1 MLVFH
6 TQQHILKHI
15 KIVTVFGIC
24 YRICYALCYRLSG
37 PLQGKVK
44 LFFVIIIF
52 SKCNGMICFFFLRI
66 SILLFFYFHRY
77 WNIVRHY
84 TPYSLGNK
92 TLVTK
97 MDVLLFIS
105 SQNSTWQLNCVKLC
119 NSIQAFPFEI
129 NLRKEKWLVILI
141 YWLPSQISEFFL
153 NILTNIIDYFKNFL
167 KIIWDNVFKNGASN
181 ICGRLTLKNLNGY
194 GVLKQTISLQTL
206 PYPFK
211 LFKGF
216 LRQMLLAPF
225 LNTLSHIII
234 GDFIIW
240 GQVTPF

>member
-1 MLVFH
+1 
-6 TQQHILKHI
+6 
-15 KIVTVFGIC
+15 
-24 YRICYALCYRLSG
+24 
-37 PLQGKVK
+37 
-44 LFFVIIIF
+44 
-52 SKCNGMICFFFLRI
+52 MICFFFLRI

-84 TPYSLGNK
+84 TPYSLSNK
-92 TLVTK
+92 TLVAK
-97 MDVLLFIS
+97 MDVFLFIS
-105 SQNSTWQLNCVKLC
+105 SQNSTRQLNCVNLC
-119 NSIQAFPFEI
+119 NFIQAFPFEI
-129 NLRKEKWLVILI
+129 NLRKKKNGLWYLSIGFPQKSVNF
-141 YWLPSQISEFFL
+141 FFL
-153 NILTNIIDYFKNFL
+153 NVLTNIIDYFKNFL

-216 LRQMLLAPF
+216 LPQMLLARF

-234 GDFIIW
+234 GNFIIW